1 MLFKNI
7 LTASIFVFIFNMTA
21 SHADIRGNT
30 DIRTETSAKLFLGVE
45 SVSIDTN
52 LDYDNGDED
61 YEFSGAR
68 LKIAGE
74 FSEGALVGLELLSGD
89 TDEVIDPFG
98 DPFELKTDT
107 AVGLFLHLG
116 RPFYFR
122 LAWSFWDTEYTDLT
136 TNVTEKEEVSAFEY
150 GVGYQLWLGS
160 NLSVYADYSRKTGDA
175 RYPAHFSG
183 DGTVDYDSEQV
194 SVGIGM
200 TF

>member
-1 MLFKNI
+1 MQFKNI
-7 LTASIFVFIFNMTA
+7 LTASIIIFISTLTA
-21 SHADIRGNT
+21 GHADIRNEN
-30 DIRTETSAKLFLGVE
+30 IRTGTSAKLFLGVE

-52 LDYDNGDED
+52 LSYDNGGED

-74 FSEGALVGLELLSGD
+74 FSEGGLVGLEFLGGD
-89 TDEVIDPFG
+89 TDDTIDPFG
-98 DPFELKTDT
+98 TPFELKTDT

-136 TNVTEKEEVSAFEY
+136 SNVTEKEEVSAFEY
-150 GVGYQLWLGS
+150 GIGYQLRIGS
-160 NLSVYADYSRKTGDA
+160 NLSVYADYSKKTGDA
-175 RYPAHFSG
+175 RYPAHFVG

-200 TF
+200 AF